1 MQKLCEVISKTI
13 LFKGL
18 EHDVFSQYCSKTSI
32 RVAWKGEIIENE
44 GDDCNGIGVLLQGK
58 LALQKYASTGE
69 FSTISLIEEGEMY
82 GEDLLFGTTNQFPMT
97 IEAVTNSK
105 ILYIPKSVLIPL
117 MQNNHFLNQNF
128 IKILSDK
135 VRSQNERISLLSQK
149 TLRQKIA
156 FYLLE
161 LYKKTLKEKSQIQ
174 LAGIHIKS
182 VNTTGSNNKKA
193 ISNPPEDLVIELPV
207 SKEVIAKL
215 LAMPRPSFSR
225 ELINMEKDGFIKV
238 DGRNIRIM
246 NLQELESGALE
257 GDGD

>member
-18 EHDVFSQYCSKTSI
+18 EHEVFSQYCSKTSI
-32 RVAWKGEIIENE
+32 RVAWKGEILENE

-82 GEDLLFGTTNQFPMT
+82 GEDLLFGTINQFPMT

-161 LYKKTLKEKSQIQ
+161 LYKKTLKEKS
-174 LAGIHIKS
+174 LGFNIKG
-182 VNTTGSNNKKA
+182 VNTAGGNHVKSAVSTPDN
-193 ISNPPEDLVIELPV
+193 LVIELPV

-257 GDGD
+257 GDFE

>member
-18 EHDVFSQYCSKTSI
+18 EHEVFSQYCSKTSI

-69 FSTISLIEEGEMY
+69 FTTISLIEEGEMY
-82 GEDLLFGTTNQFPMT
+82 GEDLLFGTSNQFPMT

-105 ILYIPKSVLIPL
+105 ILHIPKSVLIPL
-117 MQNNHFLNQNF
+117 MQNNYFLNQNF

-135 VRSQNERISLLSQK
+135 VRNQNERISLLSQK

-161 LYKKTLKEKSQIQ
+161 LYKKTLKEKNGSH
-174 LAGIHIKS
+174 LGGNHIKS
-182 VNTTGSNNKKA
+182 VHIA
-193 ISNPPEDLVIELPV
+193 PENLVIELPV

-257 GDGD
+257 GYDD